1 MAALPWRSLSN
12 PVIANARARPMT
24 SRGYGEWPQANKRTM
39 ALSVCWLVAVA
50 RPTAQQSLTVPAG
63 TVTVSAYFEAQRTQ
77 ESWQK
82 TSRTTLESLFGT
94 TLGVLRT
101 AMHEEIA
108 NRFKAEVDML
118 KGRCKAVG
126 LVLGLVEPMK
136 AIEDQPIVVE
146 NKTASSPK
154 TPLSAAGLAAHAEKE
169 AEGDAKK
176 EKEAEDAKKEK
187 EAEAKEEK
195 KDGTELAD
203 TVAATPA
210 PKEKKATSSPS
221 STEKL
226 AGPLTPA
233 KRPASAAT
241 DALPPNKRAT
251 KMLQRYLA
259 ECESGLERGIAPP
272 TRSFRNL
279 ITIVISGWQQKGSL
293 RF

>member
-154 TPLSAAGLAAHAEKE
+154 TPLSAADLAAHGNPTGTEHEDGKKAEDAKEEKE
-169 AEGDAKK
+169 AERVSA
-176 EKEAEDAKKEK
+176 EFEADFGEGSTLISFPNFLLFYSFARYHKMCPAISSIKMIFFWIRKSDE
-187 EAEAKEEK
+187 
-195 KDGTELAD
+195 GT
-203 TVAATPA
+203 TVET
-210 PKEKKATSSPS
+210 
-221 STEKL
+221 STE
-226 AGPLTPA
+226 
-233 KRPASAAT
+233 
-241 DALPPNKRAT
+241 
-251 KMLQRYLA
+251 
-259 ECESGLERGIAPP
+259 RG
-272 TRSFRNL
+272 
-279 ITIVISGWQQKGSL
+279 VG
-293 RF
+293 

>member
-154 TPLSAAGLAAHAEKE
+154 TPLSAADLAAHGNPTGTEHE
-169 AEGDAKK
+169 DGKK
-176 EKEAEDAKKEK
+176 AEDAKEEK
-187 EAEAKEEK
+187 EAEAEDAK

-203 TVAATPA
+203 TPATPA
-210 PKEKKATSSPS
+210 PNEKKATSSPS

-226 AGPLTPA
+226 LGPLTPA

-241 DALPPNKRAT
+241 DALPPNKRAA